1 MGRLEKEGSVVA
13 GRQITKW
20 GLRLLSTGNL
30 GPGNEHDILLAGGS
44 GLPANIC
51 DLLQAGG
58 TGSPANI
65 CDLLLAGGSGSPAT
79 FCDNLLAGGSG
90 GSPANIWQWIGCEDC
105 SPVRRGRSSWVAA
118 RITHRMRGAQTRR
131 LRTVCAII
139 IKLKKKNSND
149 FIKVFPLNS
158 RASLPKDVVSL

>member
-44 GLPANIC
+44 GL
-51 DLLQAGG
+51 
-58 TGSPANI
+58 PANI